1 MGEVIQLVHGE
12 GGKHTQDLI
21 HNIFYENFN
30 NEILLKDCDSALVNL
45 SSNKIAFTTDSF
57 VVNPIFFRGGDIG
70 KLSICGTVNDLTA
83 CGAKPLYLSA
93 GFIIEEGFRIE
104 ELKSIVK
111 SMREACESA
120 DVKIITGD
128 TKVVPRGKGDK
139 IFINTAGIGIRSEYK
154 VKEIKNK
161 DKVIIT
167 GGIGEHGTAIAVDR
181 YNLKIKG
188 NIKSD
193 CQPLNYILNFLEKY
207 YNYIKFMRDPTRGGI
222 GEVLNEISKQCG
234 KGIHLIQSKI
244 PIRGEVE
251 AINDMLG
258 INPLYLASEGRMVI
272 ISDEKVADDIVDTL
286 IKKCNCNACIIG
298 EVTEENKFVFIEN
311 EFGGKRILGG
321 LDAQI
326 LPRIC

>member
-1 MGEVIQLVHGE
+1 MDEVIQLVHGE